1 MECHGEL
8 RIDPGTIESEA
19 GGAEIELVVAH
30 TEWSTTA
37 AVLRRASVLLA
48 GMPARITLVAVQSVP
63 FPAPLS
69 SAAASHAHLVGQLAD
84 LATQSTLAV
93 TPQVVL
99 ARGREAGF
107 RYALKAESTILVGSP
122 QKLWQTSEERLARAL
137 ANDGHKVALLHV

>member
-1 MECHGEL
+1 MDCRGEL
-8 RIDPGTIESEA
+8 RIDPGTIDA
-19 GGAEIELVVAH
+19 GVGAAEIEVVIAH

-37 AVLRRASVLLA
+37 ALLKRAGELLA
-48 GMPARITLVAVQSVP
+48 GLPARIMLVAVQAVP

-84 LATQSTLAV
+84 LATQSTLPV
-93 TPQVVL
+93 MPQVVL

-107 RYALKAESTILVGSP
+107 RFALKAESTVLVGSR
-122 QKLWQTSEERLARAL
+122 KAFRQTSEERLARAL